1 MIIHGGITVSPKE
14 QSNIEE
20 KLENIII
27 QNQDIKI
34 ESLHGRVENY
44 RSANTI
50 YTILQSSLCFDF
62 FVWSNQYD
70 QHNTVKS
77 II

>member
-1 MIIHGGITVSPKE
+1 MIIHGELQLVPKE

-44 RSANTI
+44 RYSQYYI
-50 YTILQSSLCFDF
+50 YNFASSLCFDF
-62 FVWSNQYD
+62 FVWS
-70 QHNTVKS
+70 
-77 II
+77 